1 LDGLLSHR
9 QQFHLAFRVLS
20 IVALL
25 LCTGLSNNAQAAEPE
40 PVLIFSNRSSFP
52 VRAEV
57 HTPKP
62 SKFPLQLEP
71 GELASIPFRVGSTL
85 QAAQPGQPAQPLAAD
100 TIYVFS
106 DAPVAPGGAQ
116 SWICK
121 PVALAASPSW
131 KLLPRPARPLV
142 AAQAPEEDP
151 KQNNVIKVVLAVDD
165 DELTAKPV
173 WEKRYRQR
181 LAAASQVIEYHTGLR
196 IEVVAHTTWVTNN
209 RITDFDQ
216 SLAEFEQTVQPQGPT
231 DLVIGFTSQYE
242 LQRGRIHLG
251 GTRGLFASHILL
263 RESSKKMSEIEKLEV
278 LVHELGHYL
287 GANHSSDDNSVMRPI
302 LADRQARER
311 RFRILYDPLNALAVN
326 LIAAEYRANHV
337 RRREELSDATRTK
350 LLAIYVEQSR
360 AMPED
365 PTSKSLLSAIGAA
378 PR

>member
-1 LDGLLSHR
+1 MLS
-9 QQFHLAFRVLS
+9 FLVLS
-20 IVALL
+20 
-25 LCTGLSNNAQAAEPE
+25 LCQVQAAESE
-40 PVLIFSNRSSFP
+40 PVLIFTNRSSLP

-85 QAAQPGQPAQPLAAD
+85 QAAQPGQSALPLTAD

-106 DAPVAPGGAQ
+106 DGPVVPGGVQ
-116 SWICK
+116 NWICQ
-121 PVALAASPSW
+121 PVALGVPPSW
-131 KLLPRPARPLV
+131 QLLPRPRRPLV
-142 AAQAPEEDP
+142 AAQAPADP
-151 KQNNVIKVVLAVDD
+151 KQDNVIKVVLAVDD

-181 LAAASQVIEYHTGLR
+181 LAAASQVLEYHTGLR
-196 IEVVAHTTWVTNN
+196 IEVVAQTTWITSN
-209 RITDFDQ
+209 RITDFEQ
-216 SLAEFEQTVQPQGPT
+216 SLTEFEQSVRPQGPT

-242 LQRGRIHLG
+242 LQRGKIHLG

-287 GANHSSDDNSVMRPI
+287 GANHSGDDNSVMRPI

-337 RRREELSDATRTK
+337 RRREELSDATRAK

-360 AMPED
+360 VMPED
-365 PTSKSLLSAIGAA
+365 PTSKALLSAIGAV